1 MNKENS
7 NKPNR
12 MKRQSDLSKYLP
24 PGCWK
29 TFSPTK
35 DEWVNFK
42 EEAYWWLTGLQTSKL
57 EEPNLVVLKSLWFMD
72 ENESSKQQDLFDLLS
87 VLS

>member
-24 PGCWK
+24 PECRK
-29 TFSPTK
+29 LVSPTK
-35 DEWVNFK
+35 DERLRLK
-42 EEAYWWLTGLQTSKL
+42 EDAYWRLTGIHMFKQ
-57 EEPNLVVLKSLWFMD
+57 D
-72 ENESSKQQDLFDLLS
+72 E
-87 VLS
+87 